1 MGSANINKVF
11 GLPPTFVTWDSKV
24 TSTQKTIRG
33 TPMLWK
39 IQNYDMDSGS
49 TPSSLICTICEA
61 EFLKVTISLSCHGA
75 KFYWVWENS
84 LDLYTQTRKVMH
96 LYDCHIFLVF
106 FKTSFIWLFGI
117 FSAKMSKLKFWQ
129 RTQIYFKNVW
139 CEALVKWG
147 SLVGRKPS

>member
-106 FKTSFIWLFGI
+106 FKTSFIWHFGI
-117 FSAKMSKLKFWQ
+117 FLHLFLRKKVKSSVSTAQ
-129 RTQIYFKNVW
+129 KNLLLECLMW
-139 CEALVKWG
+139 
-147 SLVGRKPS
+147 SLGEVG